1 MEKSNGKGKNK
12 GQKRVLG
19 QIWRADGR
27 FRLFLWRLSDSADRN
42 EPSEL
47 NHTGTRNP
55 TREELEII
63 AETLEVSV
71 NWLLYGGEY
80 PELNWDDPAL
90 SRPTLLEFRKSHG
103 LTQKALAAEMGVSPS
118 KISKWEN
125 TEADQSV
132 IDFIKERY
140 GVEIN
145 KC

>member
-1 MEKSNGKGKNK
+1 MEKVRIKDKKGFLDRY
-12 GQKRVLG
+12 GERMEDLG
-19 QIWRADGR
+19 CFYGDYRIPPIEMN
-27 FRLFLWRLSDSADRN
+27 RLNSIT
-42 EPSEL
+42 
-47 NHTGTRNP
+47 HGTRNP
-55 TREELEII
+55 TSEELEII

-90 SRPTLLEFRKSHG
+90 SRPTLLQFRKSHG